1 MGHEICTGNQAES
14 CKRDAAKKPFLGN
27 ASVVMPQDHP
37 HKHFVVHYM
46 YKYSKLV
53 ILIVDIGCVTIL

>member
-1 MGHEICTGNQAES
+1 MHWKSGRELQ
-14 CKRDAAKKPFLGN
+14 KRCFTAAKKPFLGN

-46 YKYSKLV
+46 YTYSKLV
-53 ILIVDIGCVTIL
+53 ILIVDTGCGTIL